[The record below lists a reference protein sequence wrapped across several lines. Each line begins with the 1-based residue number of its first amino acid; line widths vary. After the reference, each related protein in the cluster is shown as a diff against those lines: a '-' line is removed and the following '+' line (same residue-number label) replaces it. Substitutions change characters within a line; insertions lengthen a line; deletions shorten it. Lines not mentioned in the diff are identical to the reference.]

1 MGLLFKGLLA
11 RIGCNGMKSMEVGL
25 TPLIDGTCDVYRE
38 DDFGSMLALERK
50 RAERSRGS
58 CILILVDFGPPNVG
72 ATGNNIKQSVSYTL
86 KKITRETDVVGWY
99 RQDYILGGIFT
110 AIERSGRKQA
120 ADKILERFRARLKED
135 LDQRHMA
142 ALHISL
148 CFFPESEA
156 PDGMLKE
163 VCMQFYPDL
172 ASPKPVKKR
181 SLILKR
187 IVDIIGSISCIV
199 LLSPLLLLIAFLVE
213 ATSEGPALF
222 RQERLGRHGRK
233 FNMLKFRS
241 MYMDNDPGIH
251 KRYIKN
257 LIECR
262 KESSTAACGN
272 NGGNVYKMENDPRVT
287 RIGRFIRKTS
297 LDELPQLYNVLTG
310 DMSLVGPRPP
320 IPYEFEQYDLWHR
333 RRVLE
338 VKPGMTGLWQV
349 KGRSRTTFNEMVR
362 MDIRYAMEW
371 SLWMDVKLLLQTPW
385 AVVKGTGAY

>member
-1 MGLLFKGLLA
+1 
-11 RIGCNGMKSMEVGL
+11 
-25 TPLIDGTCDVYRE
+25 
-38 DDFGSMLALERK
+38 
-50 RAERSRGS
+50 
-58 CILILVDFGPPNVG
+58 
-72 ATGNNIKQSVSYTL
+72 
-86 KKITRETDVVGWY
+86 
-99 RQDYILGGIFT
+99 
-110 AIERSGRKQA
+110 
-120 ADKILERFRARLKED
+120 
-135 LDQRHMA
+135 
-142 ALHISL
+142 
-148 CFFPESEA
+148 
-156 PDGMLKE
+156 
-163 VCMQFYPDL
+163 
-172 ASPKPVKKR
+172 
-181 SLILKR
+181 
-187 IVDIIGSISCIV
+187 
-199 LLSPLLLLIAFLVE
+199 
-213 ATSEGPALF
+213 
-222 RQERLGRHGRK
+222 
-233 FNMLKFRS
+233 

>member
-1 MGLLFKGLLA
+1 MGSLFKRLLA
-11 RIGCNGMKSMEVGL
+11 RIGCNGMKSMEVDL

-38 DDFGSMLALERK
+38 DDFGSRLALERK

-58 CILILVDFGPPNVG
+58 CILILVNFGPPNAG
-72 ATGNNIKQSVSYTL
+72 ANGNIIKQRVSCTL
-86 KKITRETDVVGWY
+86 KKITRETDVVGWH
-99 RQDYILGGIFT
+99 RQDHILGGIFT
-110 AIERSGRKQA
+110 EIERSGRIQA

-135 LDQRHMA
+135 LDQHHMA
-142 ALHISL
+142 ALHISF
-148 CFFPESEA
+148 CFFPESESS
-156 PDGMLKE
+156 DGMLNE

-172 ASPKPVKKR
+172 AGPNPAKKR
-181 SLILKR
+181 SLFLKR
-187 IVDIIGSISCIV
+187 IVDIVGSISCIV
-199 LLSPLLLLIAFLVE
+199 LLSPLLLLIACLVK

-222 RQERLGRHGRK
+222 QQERLGRHGRK

-241 MYMDNDPGIH
+241 MYIDNDPGIH
-251 KRYIKN
+251 KKYIKN

-262 KESSTAACGN
+262 TESSTTAFAN
-272 NGGNVYKMENDPRVT
+272 NGANVYKMQNDPRVT
-287 RIGRFIRKTS
+287 RIGRFLRKMS
-297 LDELPQLYNVLTG
+297 LDELPQLFNVLIG

-349 KGRSRTTFNEMVR
+349 KGRSRTTFDEMVR